1 MPYTKDQLKNNQ
13 YYDDVVTAAR
23 REQIA
28 QFTKEERD
36 FEASGSNAAAG
47 KTLRMKTGELVSIPE
62 IQNHP
67 AQKVVVPNKTYTAT
81 KDADKFLDKDI
92 KELLNNNPVKVLTIS
107 EFFTEYN
114 KIASVIPLEGS
125 ADSHRYLYEQSLLR
139 IGGTDAFADLKAQL
153 EQEIANLKALQE
165 ELNEIIAAEAE
176 EAAQDAAYI
185 EYKSNIEGRYPNT
198 TVPYTREEWDD
209 KGQPVASEMDGH
221 QKLRFIRHPL
231 GNWSGRPHTKNH
243 VKVTYYGYSN
253 RGGKAKLRSGN
264 APVVFSVEA
273 VGDPTMKYEWLD
285 AGTGASVKFHEK
297 SNMIKGA
304 DTATITVEQ
313 GSRYKSALRLK
324 LQCKI
329 TDASGEKIS
338 HKCEVSRRHARA
350 RS

>member
-1 MPYTKDQLKNNQ
+1 MN
-13 YYDDVVTAAR
+13 
-23 REQIA
+23 
-28 QFTKEERD
+28 
-36 FEASGSNAAAG
+36 
-47 KTLRMKTGELVSIPE
+47 
-62 IQNHP
+62 
-67 AQKVVVPNKTYTAT
+67 
-81 KDADKFLDKDI
+81 
-92 KELLNNNPVKVLTIS
+92 
-107 EFFTEYN
+107 
-114 KIASVIPLEGS
+114 
-125 ADSHRYLYEQSLLR
+125 
-139 IGGTDAFADLKAQL
+139 
-153 EQEIANLKALQE
+153 
-165 ELNEIIAAEAE
+165 
-176 EAAQDAAYI
+176 
-185 EYKSNIEGRYPNT
+185 
-198 TVPYTREEWDD
+198 
-209 KGQPVASEMDGH
+209 GH

-231 GNWSGRPHTKNH
+231 GNHSGKKHTERH
-243 VKVTYYGYSN
+243 VYVTYAGYKKKDN
-253 RGGKAKLRSGN
+253 RPLRSGN

>member
-13 YYDDVVTAAR
+13 YYDDVVKAAR

-92 KELLNNNPVKVLTIS
+92 KELLNNNPVKTLTIS

-114 KIASVIPLEGS
+114 KIAAVIPLEGS
-125 ADSHRYLYEQSLLR
+125 TDSHRYLYEQSLLR

-165 ELNEIIAAEAE
+165 ELNEMIAAEAE

-209 KGQPVASEMDGH
+209 KGQPVASEMNGH
-221 QKLRFIRHPL
+221 QKLRFIRPPL
-231 GNWSGRPHTKNH
+231 GNHSGKKHTERH
-243 VKVTYYGYSN
+243 VYVTYAGYKKKDN
-253 RGGKAKLRSGN
+253 RPLRSGN

-273 VGDPTMKYEWLD
+273 VGDPTIKYEWLD
-285 AGTGASVKFHEK
+285 AGTGASIMLHGKA
-297 SNMIKGA
+297 NMVKGA
-304 DTATITVEQ
+304 DTATITIEQ
-313 GSRYKSALRLK
+313 GSPFKRGWGPT

-329 TDASGEKIS
+329 SDATGEIIS

>member
-92 KELLNNNPVKVLTIS
+92 KELLNNNPVKTLTIS

-198 TVPYTREEWDD
+198 AVPYTRE
-209 KGQPVASEMDGH
+209 
-221 QKLRFIRHPL
+221 
-231 GNWSGRPHTKNH
+231 
-243 VKVTYYGYSN
+243 
-253 RGGKAKLRSGN
+253 
-264 APVVFSVEA
+264 
-273 VGDPTMKYEWLD
+273 
-285 AGTGASVKFHEK
+285 
-297 SNMIKGA
+297 
-304 DTATITVEQ
+304 
-313 GSRYKSALRLK
+313 
-324 LQCKI
+324 
-329 TDASGEKIS
+329 
-338 HKCEVSRRHARA
+338 
-350 RS
+350 

>member
-13 YYDDVVTAAR
+13 YYDDVVKAAR

-114 KIASVIPLEGS
+114 KIAAVIPLEGS
-125 ADSHRYLYEQSLLR
+125 TDSHRYLYEQSLLR

-165 ELNEIIAAEAE
+165 ELNEMIAAEAE

-209 KGQPVASEMDGH
+209 KGQPVASEMNGH

-231 GNWSGRPHTKNH
+231 GNHSGKKHTERH
-243 VKVTYYGYSN
+243 VYVTYAGYKKKDN
-253 RGGKAKLRSGN
+253 RPLRSGN

-273 VGDPTMKYEWLD
+273 VGDPTIKYEWLD
-285 AGTGASVKFHEK
+285 AGTGASIMLHGKA
-297 SNMIKGA
+297 NMVKGA
-304 DTATITVEQ
+304 DTATITIEQ
-313 GSRYKSALRLK
+313 GSPFKRGWGPT

-329 TDASGEKIS
+329 SDATGEIIS
-338 HKCEVSRRHARA
+338 HKCEVSRRAVWA
-350 RS
+350 KD

>member
-13 YYDDVVTAAR
+13 YYDDVVKAAR

-114 KIASVIPLEGS
+114 KIAAVIPLEGS
-125 ADSHRYLYEQSLLR
+125 TDSHRYLYEQSLLR

-176 EAAQDAAYI
+176 AAAQDAAYI
-185 EYKSNIEGRYPNT
+185 
-198 TVPYTREEWDD
+198 
-209 KGQPVASEMDGH
+209 
-221 QKLRFIRHPL
+221 
-231 GNWSGRPHTKNH
+231 
-243 VKVTYYGYSN
+243 
-253 RGGKAKLRSGN
+253 
-264 APVVFSVEA
+264 
-273 VGDPTMKYEWLD
+273 
-285 AGTGASVKFHEK
+285 
-297 SNMIKGA
+297 
-304 DTATITVEQ
+304 
-313 GSRYKSALRLK
+313 
-324 LQCKI
+324 
-329 TDASGEKIS
+329 
-338 HKCEVSRRHARA
+338 
-350 RS
+350 